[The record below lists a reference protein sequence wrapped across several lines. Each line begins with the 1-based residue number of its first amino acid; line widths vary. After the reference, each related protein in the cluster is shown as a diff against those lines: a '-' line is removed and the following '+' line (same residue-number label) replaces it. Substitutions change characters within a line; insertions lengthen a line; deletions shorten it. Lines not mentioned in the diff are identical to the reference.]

1 MKNDLIKIKTAI
13 EKHRWAYAEQE
24 LLKCLKAKPND
35 LGLLRLL
42 RKLYWEKKDD
52 QKAFK
57 VAKKAYTLAPNEPM
71 VLWCY
76 AACMSN
82 IYREKDAINFYKKIL
97 KKQNKTLAM
106 HPDIRTFKRARG
118 FRLDVQVR
126 IGECYADIGDYEKA
140 LSYFKKY
147 LKGKNKSVPS
157 MYNIRT
163 VKQYLKD
170 CLLDYLFNTNEDN
183 PKAFQIAKEA
193 YASAPNDPNVLWSF
207 AAWNNNMCKY
217 EEAIELYKKILKKRN
232 DTLAKHTDAETLDG
246 AKGFKLDVFV
256 RIADCYMSAGNYE
269 HAIPYLE
276 RYLSG
281 INKDIPTEYSIRKVK
296 SYLKECEAETV
307 G

>member
-1 MKNDLIKIKTAI
+1 MEYELIKIKTAI

-24 LLKCLKAKPND
+24 LLKRLKAKPND

-71 VLWCY
+71 VLWGY

-82 IYREKDAINFYKKIL
+82 IYREKDAIEIYNKVL
-97 KKQNKTLAM
+97 KQSERVIAK
-106 HPDIRTFKRARG
+106 HPDIRTVRRAKGFK
-118 FRLDVQVR
+118 LDVHVR
-126 IGECYADIGDYEKA
+126 IGECYADIGDYEGA

-147 LKGKNKSVPS
+147 LKEKNKSLPS
-157 MYNIRT
+157 IYNITT

-170 CLLDYLFNTNEDN
+170 CLLDYLYNIKEYNQKTY
-183 PKAFQIAKEA
+183 QIAREA
-193 YASAPNDPNVLWSF
+193 YAAEPNDPNVLWSF

-217 EEAIELYKKILKKRN
+217 EEAIEIYKKILKKRN
-232 DTLAKHTDAETLDG
+232 NTLAKHTDAETLDG
-246 AKGFKLDVFV
+246 AKGFKLDACV
-256 RIADCYMSAGNYE
+256 RIADCYMSAGDYE
-269 HAIPYLE
+269 HAIPYLK
-276 RYLSG
+276 RYLSET
-281 INKDIPTEYSIRKVK
+281 NKDIPTEYNIRKVK
-296 SYLKECEAETV
+296 SYLKECDAETV